1 MDELDDMQDV
11 EAIQALSNYLA
22 VRDED
27 DDVINTAKMIEACLF
42 ALMYFEKLDDESL
55 ASLAAAAIKQA
66 RLRSAYAD
74 AVDFMYGI
82 KGANQ

>member
-1 MDELDDMQDV
+1 MDELDDMQDLG
-11 EAIQALSNYLA
+11 AIMALSNYLA
-22 VRDED
+22 LCNRGD
-27 DDVINTAKMIEACLF
+27 DTINTAKMLEACMF

-66 RLRSAYAD
+66 RKRSAYAD

-82 KGANQ
+82 KGTNQ

>member
-1 MDELDDMQDV
+1 MDELDDMQDM
-11 EAIQALSNYLA
+11 EAIMALSNYLA
-22 VRDED
+22 LCNGGD
-27 DDVINTAKMIEACLF
+27 DTINTAKMLEACLF

-55 ASLAAAAIKQA
+55 ASLSAAAIKQA
-66 RLRSAYAD
+66 RKRSAYAG